1 MHAENFTWLSL
12 ATCDAG
18 KQEATGGR
26 GTVPLTKTTGEE
38 GCMQWAL
45 FDGLAPQSVDRIL
58 ASARRIRLPRGG
70 VLFREGDQ
78 AESVCLVESGKVAV
92 RISTPEGA
100 LVTVAVLGPGSAVG
114 ELALVGD
121 DQHRTATV
129 QALEPVVALTLF
141 RRDFAE
147 LRRQH
152 PSVTEFLVRSL
163 AATVRRLDAQLVEA
177 FHLPAEVRIR
187 RRLHALAQ
195 VYDRGSRVIEVDL
208 TQEELAQLAGTTR
221 PTLNRVL
228 REEERRGTLRLARG
242 RIVIL
247 DRAQLETEP

>member
-1 MHAENFTWLSL
+1 
-12 ATCDAG
+12 
-18 KQEATGGR
+18 
-26 GTVPLTKTTGEE
+26 
-38 GCMQWAL
+38 MQWAL
-45 FDGLAPQSVDRIL
+45 FDGLAPESVDRVL
-58 ASARRIRLPRGG
+58 GAARRIRLPRDG
-70 VLFREGDQ
+70 VLFREGDR
-78 AESVCLVESGKVAV
+78 AESVYLVESGKVAV

-100 LVTVAVLGPGSAVG
+100 LVTVALLGPGSAVG
-114 ELALVGD
+114 ELALLGD
-121 DQHRTATV
+121 DDERRTATV
-129 QALEPVVALTLF
+129 QAVEPVVALSLL

-152 PSVTEFLVRSL
+152 PSITEFLVKSL

-187 RRLHALAQ
+187 RRLHTLAQ
-195 VYDRGSRVIEVDL
+195 VYDRGSRVIEVYL

-228 REEERRGTLRLARG
+228 REEERRGTLQLGRG

-247 DRAQLETEP
+247 DRAQLEFEP

>member
-1 MHAENFTWLSL
+1 
-12 ATCDAG
+12 
-18 KQEATGGR
+18 
-26 GTVPLTKTTGEE
+26 
-38 GCMQWAL
+38 MQWAL
-45 FDGLAPQSVDRIL
+45 FDDLASESVNRIL
-58 ASARRIRLPRGG
+58 GAARRIRLSRGD
-70 VLFREGDQ
+70 VLFHEGDH
-78 AESVCLVESGKVAV
+78 AETVYLVESGKVAV

-100 LVTVAVLGPGSAVG
+100 LVTVALLGPGSAVG
-114 ELALVGD
+114 ELALIGD
-121 DQHRTATV
+121 DEHRTATV
-129 QALEPVVALTLF
+129 QAVEPVVALAL
-141 RRDFAE
+141 RRREFAE

-152 PSVTEFLVRSL
+152 PSVTEFLIKSL

-195 VYDRGSRVIEVDL
+195 VYDRGSPVIVVDL

-228 REEERRGTLRLARG
+228 REEERRGTLRLGRG

-247 DRAQLETEP
+247 NRAQLASDP

>member
-1 MHAENFTWLSL
+1 
-12 ATCDAG
+12 
-18 KQEATGGR
+18 
-26 GTVPLTKTTGEE
+26 
-38 GCMQWAL
+38 MQWAL
-45 FDGLAPQSVDRIL
+45 FDGLAPESVDRIL
-58 ASARRIRLPRGG
+58 ASARRMRLARGAI
-70 VLFREGDQ
+70 LFHEGER
-78 AESVCLVESGKVAV
+78 AESVYLVETGKVAV

-121 DQHRTATV
+121 DEHRTATV
-129 QALEPVVALTLF
+129 QAVEPVAALALF

-152 PSVTEFLVRSL
+152 PSVTEFLVKSL

-177 FHLPAEVRIR
+177 FHLPVEVRIR
-187 RRLHALAQ
+187 RRLDTLAQ
-195 VYDRGSRVIEVDL
+195 VYDRGSQVIAVDL

-228 REEERRGTLRLARG
+228 REEERRGTLRLGRG
-242 RIVIL
+242 RIIIL
-247 DRAQLETEP
+247 DRAQLEVEP

>member
-1 MHAENFTWLSL
+1 
-12 ATCDAG
+12 
-18 KQEATGGR
+18 
-26 GTVPLTKTTGEE
+26 
-38 GCMQWAL
+38 MQWAL
-45 FDGLAPQSVDRIL
+45 FDGLPLESVDRII
-58 ASARRIRLPRGG
+58 AAARRVRLPRGG
-70 VLFREGDQ
+70 ILVREGEH
-78 AESVCLVESGKVAV
+78 AETVYLIESGKVAV

-100 LVTVAVLGPGSAVG
+100 LVTVAVLGAGSAVG

-121 DQHRTATV
+121 DEHRTATV
-129 QALEPVVALTLF
+129 QAVEPVVALTLR

-152 PSVTEFLVRSL
+152 PSITEFLVKSL

-195 VYDRGSRVIEVDL
+195 VYDTGSQLIEVDL

-221 PTLNRVL
+221 PTLNQVL
-228 REEERRGTLRLARG
+228 REEERRGTLRLGRG

-247 DRAQLETEP
+247 NRAQLEIES

>member
-1 MHAENFTWLSL
+1 ME
-12 ATCDAG
+12 
-18 KQEATGGR
+18 
-26 GTVPLTKTTGEE
+26 
-38 GCMQWAL
+38 WAL

-58 ASARRIRLPRGG
+58 AAARRVRLSRGE
-70 VLFREGDQ
+70 VLFHEGDRG
-78 AESVCLVESGKVAV
+78 ESVFLIESGKVAV
-92 RISTPEGA
+92 RISTPDGA
-100 LVTVAVLGPGSAVG
+100 LVTVALLGPGSAVG
-114 ELALVGD
+114 ELALLD
-121 DQHRTATV
+121 DERRTATV
-129 QALEPVVALTLF
+129 QAVESAVALSLY

-177 FHLPAEVRIR
+177 FHLPTEERIR

-195 VYDRGSRVIEVDL
+195 VYDRGVRVIQVDL

-228 REEERRGTLRLARG
+228 REEERRGTLRLGRG

-247 DRAQLETEP
+247 DRARLEIQP

>member
-1 MHAENFTWLSL
+1 
-12 ATCDAG
+12 
-18 KQEATGGR
+18 
-26 GTVPLTKTTGEE
+26 
-38 GCMQWAL
+38 MQWAL
-45 FDGLAPQSVDRIL
+45 FDGLAPENVDRML
-58 ASARRIRLPRGG
+58 AAARRVRLSRGEI
-70 VLFREGDQ
+70 LFHEGDR
-78 AESVCLVESGKVAV
+78 AESVYLIESGKVAA
-92 RISTPEGA
+92 RISTPDGA

-114 ELALVGD
+114 ELALLGD
-121 DQHRTATV
+121 NERRTATV
-129 QALEPVVALTLF
+129 QAVEPVVALALL

-152 PSVTEFLVRSL
+152 PSVTEFLVTSL

-177 FHLPAEVRIR
+177 FHLPAEARIR

-195 VYDRGSRVIEVDL
+195 VYDKGSRVIEVDL

-228 REEERRGTLRLARG
+228 REEERRGTLQLRRG

-247 DRAQLETEP
+247 DRAQLEVEP

>member
-1 MHAENFTWLSL
+1 
-12 ATCDAG
+12 
-18 KQEATGGR
+18 
-26 GTVPLTKTTGEE
+26 
-38 GCMQWAL
+38 MQWAL
-45 FDGLAPQSVDRIL
+45 FDGLASASVDRML
-58 ASARRIRLPRGG
+58 AAARRVRLSRGEI
-70 VLFREGDQ
+70 LFHEGDR
-78 AESVCLVESGKVAV
+78 AESVYLIESGKVAA
-92 RISTPEGA
+92 RISTPDGA

-114 ELALVGD
+114 ELALLGD
-121 DQHRTATV
+121 DERRTATV
-129 QALEPVVALTLF
+129 QAVEPVVALTLL

-152 PSVTEFLVRSL
+152 PSVTEFLVTSL

-177 FHLPAEVRIR
+177 FHLPAETRIR

-195 VYDRGSRVIEVDL
+195 VYDRGSRVIEIDL

-228 REEERRGTLRLARG
+228 REEERRGTLQLRRG

-247 DRAQLETEP
+247 DRAQLEVEP

>member
-1 MHAENFTWLSL
+1 
-12 ATCDAG
+12 
-18 KQEATGGR
+18 
-26 GTVPLTKTTGEE
+26 
-38 GCMQWAL
+38 MQWAL
-45 FDGLAPQSVDRIL
+45 FDGLPLESVDRIL
-58 ASARRIRLPRGG
+58 AAARRVRLPRGG
-70 VLFREGDQ
+70 ILFREGERADC
-78 AESVCLVESGKVAV
+78 VYLIESGKVAV

-100 LVTVAVLGPGSAVG
+100 LVTVAVLGAGSAVG

-121 DQHRTATV
+121 DEHRTATV
-129 QALEPVVALTLF
+129 QAVEPVVALTLR

-152 PSVTEFLVRSL
+152 PSITEFLVKSL

-187 RRLHALAQ
+187 RRLYALAQ
-195 VYDRGSRVIEVDL
+195 VYDTGSQVIEVDL

-221 PTLNRVL
+221 PTLNQVL
-228 REEERRGTLRLARG
+228 REEERRGTLRLGRG

-247 DRAQLETEP
+247 NRAQLEIES

>member
-1 MHAENFTWLSL
+1 
-12 ATCDAG
+12 
-18 KQEATGGR
+18 
-26 GTVPLTKTTGEE
+26 
-38 GCMQWAL
+38 MQWAL
-45 FDGLAPQSVDRIL
+45 FDGLASESVGRML
-58 ASARRIRLPRGG
+58 AAARRVRLSRGEI
-70 VLFREGDQ
+70 LFHEGDR
-78 AESVCLVESGKVAV
+78 AESVYLIESGKVAA
-92 RISTPEGA
+92 RISTPDGA

-114 ELALVGD
+114 ELALLGD
-121 DQHRTATV
+121 DERRTATV
-129 QALEPVVALTLF
+129 QAVEPVVALALL

-152 PSVTEFLVRSL
+152 PSITEFLVTSL

-177 FHLPAEVRIR
+177 FHLPAETRIR

-195 VYDRGSRVIEVDL
+195 VYDRGSRVIEIDL

-228 REEERRGTLRLARG
+228 REEERRGTLQLRRG

-247 DRAQLETEP
+247 DRAQLEVEP

>member
-1 MHAENFTWLSL
+1 
-12 ATCDAG
+12 
-18 KQEATGGR
+18 
-26 GTVPLTKTTGEE
+26 
-38 GCMQWAL
+38 MQWAL
-45 FDGLAPQSVDRIL
+45 FEGLASPIVDRML
-58 ASARRIRLPRGG
+58 AAARRVRLSRGEI
-70 VLFREGDQ
+70 LFREGDR
-78 AESVCLVESGKVAV
+78 AESVYLIESGKVAA
-92 RISTPEGA
+92 RISTPDGA

-114 ELALVGD
+114 ELALLGD
-121 DQHRTATV
+121 DEHRTATV
-129 QALEPVVALTLF
+129 QAVEPVVALALL

-152 PSVTEFLVRSL
+152 PSVTEFLVTSL

-177 FHLPAEVRIR
+177 FHLPAEARIR

-228 REEERRGTLRLARG
+228 REEERRGTLRLRRG

-247 DRAQLETEP
+247 DRAQLEVEP

>member
-1 MHAENFTWLSL
+1 
-12 ATCDAG
+12 
-18 KQEATGGR
+18 
-26 GTVPLTKTTGEE
+26 
-38 GCMQWAL
+38 MQWAL
-45 FDGLAPQSVDRIL
+45 FDGLAPESVDRIL
-58 ASARRIRLPRGG
+58 AATRPIRLSRGG
-70 VLFREGDQ
+70 VLFHEGDR
-78 AESVCLVESGKVAV
+78 AESVYLIEGGKVAV

-114 ELALVGD
+114 ELALLGD
-121 DQHRTATV
+121 DEHRTATV
-129 QALEPVVALTLF
+129 QAVEPVVALTLR

-152 PSVTEFLVRSL
+152 PSVTEFLVKSL

-195 VYDRGSRVIEVDL
+195 VYDRGSQVIEVDL

-221 PTLNRVL
+221 PTLNQVL
-228 REEERRGTLRLARG
+228 REEERRGTLRLGRG

-247 DRAQLETEP
+247 DRAQLEIES

>member
-1 MHAENFTWLSL
+1 
-12 ATCDAG
+12 
-18 KQEATGGR
+18 
-26 GTVPLTKTTGEE
+26 
-38 GCMQWAL
+38 MQWAL
-45 FDGLAPQSVDRIL
+45 FEGLPLESVDRIL
-58 ASARRIRLPRGG
+58 AAARRVRLPRGG
-70 VLFREGDQ
+70 ILFHEGERADC
-78 AESVCLVESGKVAV
+78 VYLIESGKVAV

-100 LVTVAVLGPGSAVG
+100 LVTVAVLGAGSAVG

-121 DQHRTATV
+121 DEHRTATV
-129 QALEPVVALTLF
+129 QAVQPVVALTL
-141 RRDFAE
+141 RRHDFAE

-152 PSVTEFLVRSL
+152 PSITEFLVKSL

-195 VYDRGSRVIEVDL
+195 VYDTGSQVIEVDL

-221 PTLNRVL
+221 PTLNQVL
-228 REEERRGTLRLARG
+228 REEERRGALRLGRG

-247 DRAQLETEP
+247 DRAQLEIES

>member
-1 MHAENFTWLSL
+1 
-12 ATCDAG
+12 
-18 KQEATGGR
+18 
-26 GTVPLTKTTGEE
+26 
-38 GCMQWAL
+38 MQWAL
-45 FDGLAPQSVDRIL
+45 FDGLASESVDRIL
-58 ASARRIRLPRGG
+58 ASARRVRLARGAI
-70 VLFREGDQ
+70 LFHEGER
-78 AESVCLVESGKVAV
+78 AESVYLVERGKVAV

-121 DQHRTATV
+121 DEHRTATV
-129 QALEPVVALTLF
+129 QAVEPVAALALF

-152 PSVTEFLVRSL
+152 PSVTEFLVKSL

-177 FHLPAEVRIR
+177 FHLPVEVRIR
-187 RRLHALAQ
+187 RRLDNLAQ
-195 VYDRGSRVIEVDL
+195 VYDRGSQVIEVDL

-228 REEERRGTLRLARG
+228 REEERRGTLRLGRG
-242 RIVIL
+242 RILIL
-247 DRAQLETEP
+247 DRAQLEVEP